1 MPTTY
6 TPQLAAEYQQLFD
19 SCRIKETK
27 YPEIDR
33 ILAKIVAG
41 RARYETIASTTK
53 VPWYFTGIVHSLE
66 CNGKF
71 TTHLHNGDPLTART
85 VKVPAGFPKTGTPPF
100 TWETSAI
107 DALKLQK
114 LDQWTDWS
122 LPGTLFQ
129 FERYN
134 GFGYRPRGINSPYLW
149 SFSNH
154 YTKGKFTAD
163 SIFDPNAISKQC
175 GAAVLLRRMSE
186 RQLAVI
192 GELDTITQIKTLG
205 AQVAFAPNTYNGK
218 AEQLQKLLNRVGLPL
233 RVDGK
238 AGRNTSD
245 AYYSIAKKCLRGH
258 TKR

>member
-1 MPTTY
+1 M
-6 TPQLAAEYQQLFD
+6 
-19 SCRIKETK
+19 
-27 YPEIDR
+27 
-33 ILAKIVAG
+33 
-41 RARYETIASTTK
+41 
-53 VPWYFTGIVHSLE
+53 
-66 CNGKF
+66 
-71 TTHLHNGDPLTART
+71 
-85 VKVPAGFPKTGTPPF
+85 
-100 TWETSAI
+100 
-107 DALKLQK
+107 KLQK

-245 AYYSIAKKCLRGH
+245 AYYSIAKKYLRGD

>member
-6 TPQLAAEYQQLFD
+6 TPQLATEYQQLFD
-19 SCRIKETK
+19 TCLIKNDK
-27 YPEIDR
+27 YEKIDG
-33 ILAKIVAG
+33 ILATIVAG
-41 RARYETIASTTK
+41 KARYEAIANAIK
-53 VPWYFTGIVHSLE
+53 VPWYFTGIVHNLE
-66 CNGKF
+66 GGSNF
-71 TTHLHNGDPLTART
+71 ATHLHNGDRLTART
-85 VKVPAGFPKTGTPPF
+85 VNVPAGYPRTGTPPF
-100 TWETSAI
+100 TWEVSAI

-122 LPGTLFQ
+122 LPATLYQ

-134 GFGYRPRGINSPYLW
+134 GFGYRPKGINSPYLW
-149 SFSNH
+149 SFSNQ

-163 SIFDPNAISKQC
+163 GIFDPNAISKQC

-245 AYYSIAKKCLRGH
+245 AYYSIAKKYLRGD